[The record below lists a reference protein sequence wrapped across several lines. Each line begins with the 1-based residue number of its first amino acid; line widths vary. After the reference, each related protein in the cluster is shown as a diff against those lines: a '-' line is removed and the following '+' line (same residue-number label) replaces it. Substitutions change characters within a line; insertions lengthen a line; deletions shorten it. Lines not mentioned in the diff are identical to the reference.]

1 MYNKILTFQILS
13 SGDQV
18 KFSTS
23 IGVSLSLS
31 KTLGGILRV
40 YEGRNV
46 NTGTPNNEL
55 ISQAF
60 KRFEELC
67 KVDTANG
74 SVTFSEKLGEDT
86 MSLEL
91 LVI

>member
-1 MYNKILTFQILS
+1 MYNKILTFQIVS
-13 SGDQV
+13 SGDQI

-23 IGVSLSLS
+23 IGVSLSIS
-31 KTLGGILRV
+31 KTLKGILKV
-40 YEGRNV
+40 YERRNV
-46 NTGTPNNEL
+46 NIATPNDEL
-55 ISQAF
+55 ISQTF

-67 KVDTANG
+67 KVDTNNG
-74 SVTFSEKLGEDT
+74 PVTFSEKLGEDT